1 MDGSSQTIARDADGR
16 FLPGCS
22 GNPDGKRPGTRN
34 RATLLREVMREGD
47 DRTMARLVVDRA
59 VGGDAVAARFCL
71 ARLEPKPRGR
81 PIGLDLP
88 EGAASAEAVEAA
100 FDSALARLAA
110 GEITPAEAVE
120 ISRFLESRIRALR
133 AWAKGQVGDG
143 RLSDGAPASSP
154 PNITKTGER
163 IEAKGRNSAAITPA
177 SNEEAEARPHP
188 APPPERP
195 PSAGGRPGVGS
206 ASLSLHIPLP
216 RAGEGADLV
225 GLRLHSTCNSR
236 VPVTPHLMRQ
246 VLLGTASHRSLAS
259 G

>member
-1 MDGSSQTIARDADGR
+1 
-16 FLPGCS
+16 
-22 GNPDGKRPGTRN
+22 
-34 RATLLREVMREGD
+34 
-47 DRTMARLVVDRA
+47 MARLVVDRA

-81 PIGLDLP
+81 PIELDLP
-88 EGAASAEAVEAA
+88 EGVGSAQAVEAA
-100 FDSALARLAA
+100 FDSALAQLAA

-133 AWAKGQVGDG
+133 AWAKGQVEDD

-154 PNITKTGER
+154 LGER
-163 IEAKGRNSAAITPA
+163 IEARGRSSAAIAPA

-188 APPPERP
+188 APPRERP
-195 PSAGGRPGVGS
+195 PSAGGCPGVGS
-206 ASLSLHIPLP
+206 ASLSLHIPFP

-225 GLRLHSTCNSR
+225 GLHLHSTCNSR